1 MLPNISS
8 SLFRFVIVLIFTLN
22 FIVVNAQSHFA
33 CSNAKLFTGVTFLD
47 TAEMNYNQEN
57 YWYTFPADSNSFG
70 LTIHKLTGGCPQ
82 PGELF
87 SFSLFRDSCSSLI
100 LVDDTILGSNIF
112 SFEWALNGIGI
123 SGGDFF
129 LKIKRQMDTTCFGC
143 NIGQL
148 RYLIEFNFG
157 GFIGYRGGGVPA
169 NPSVAYCNNMVA
181 NPSFEEMNPAIVDST
196 FPGVNLSSNQVTSW
210 TPITNTPDYFSYLS
224 TTVSNFNASGNFTIP
239 GGLFD
244 VPATLGTFPG
254 SGFGNI
260 DTAYIGI
267 AANWNTGNQIS
278 YRERIRGLLTGPLDN
293 GRVYIASFNASLCNA
308 SDFSTNTLYLSVLN
322 LGLQVRAKVYPL
334 APINNPGNWESV
346 SNAFVANGTES
357 LIVIGYED
365 SLGSFQNHVNLDTI
379 PGWDRLCYYFI
390 DHVSVRR
397 LANAGRDTAVCTMD
411 TIVIGETCSGIR
423 DVNYSWSPGQY
434 LNDATI
440 ASPTLLFVPPGL
452 TEFVVTSTFI
462 NQFGDTLMDRDTVLI
477 FGHDTCCRSYAQ
489 QIFSG
494 PINSSSLT
502 AGQLNGTVSYFAED
516 FIINSNYS
524 VTGAEIV
531 MAAGKRIIVNNNA
544 ILTLNT
550 DVYVHACDFMWR
562 GIRILP
568 QGSLR
573 LSREIY
579 IEDADTAIFSING
592 GNYHAVNGVYLNKNF
607 IDIYCNQLL
616 STVHSGVLDGN
627 VYFDCQNGLS
637 PFTYADE
644 GLRPPRM
651 KHKSYIAIE
660 SLDVMRL
667 NVGGFAQPNY
677 FSNHDYGIAV
687 KNGGLNAF
695 NNSFTRVSDYLIDS
709 TKVNPN
715 FGSAPHGTSIH
726 VFDTQNAGIG
736 ALSPHLSIGVP
747 LLTPGN
753 LTVPNFFERGQRA
766 IQLSYL
772 RNVDKIYIRNNQIS
786 EMSQF
791 GIEGNDLSECF
802 GFIDSNRVD
811 NVSWNGIFMFEITN
825 SNPFPWLVSGNEIT
839 NTGGIGAS
847 CGIALSEINYTGSTT
862 LNPII
867 STSRNRIT
875 DLQRSFYLSNASHL
889 WVYSNLINCKQTN
902 SGDNGEGIYADNLN
916 TSLIQENLIYAHGRL
931 EWWTGGMILNNTFN
945 NKYQCNGVYNTGVG
959 LYFANNLLAGGN
971 NEQVRN
977 NILSHNWWGLT
988 LNGQNTVIGQQG
1000 DPFTNCAYDNEWYG
1014 YPTNDPTYS
1023 TTYATNNV
1031 SFNNSP
1037 FYCQN
1042 GFPYWPNDN
1051 DDDGLPSSFSLQ
1063 FPINLFQSPLNCSLT
1078 AECNLPQDTT
1088 IAPLIAPLLEALQVI
1103 DTTQESLINP
1113 ASTIWWAKKR
1123 LYEQIM
1129 HDSLAQSFAPLSQF
1143 ADSVY
1148 WKPTG
1153 IFAEIEEQINDSVDE
1168 SVSDL
1173 QMIAQNVMNIQPSDQ
1188 REQVWR
1194 DVLLIDINRRANKNP
1209 KLKLDEIGDL
1219 ISIANL
1225 CPTEFGMAVYKA
1237 RNLLQLFGGSYSR
1250 YINQC
1255 EITPIPDLQSRRR
1268 KEETNN
1274 NSISN
1279 SNFSISPNPNNGNFL
1294 LVLPDNLVSPVKV
1307 TIHNTVGE
1315 IVFLGKNVLNAV
1327 LPISL
1332 PMSSGFYSIQIESL
1346 NGEIIWRQK
1355 IIAY

>member
-1 MLPNISS
+1 MLLNISG
-8 SLFRFVIVLIFTLN
+8 SLIRFVFVSIFTLN
-22 FIVVNAQSHFA
+22 FIVVKAQSHFT

-47 TAEMNYNQEN
+47 TVKMNYNQEN

-100 LVDDTILGSNIF
+100 LVNDTILGSGF
-112 SFEWALNGIGI
+112 LSFEWALNGIGI

-129 LKIKRQMDTTCFGC
+129 LKIRRQMDTTCFGC
-143 NIGQL
+143 NTGQL
-148 RYLIEFNFG
+148 KYLIEFNLG

-169 NPSVAYCNNMVA
+169 IPSTAYCNNMVA

-196 FPGVNLSSNQVTSW
+196 FPGVNLGSNQITSW

-224 TTVSNFNASGNFTIP
+224 TTLSNFNASRNFTIP

-244 VPATLGTFPG
+244 VPATLGTFLG

-278 YRERIRGLLTGPLDN
+278 YRERIRGLLNGPLDN

-322 LGLQVRAKVYPL
+322 LGLQVRAKVFPL

-357 LIVIGYED
+357 LVVIGYED

-379 PGWDRLCYYFI
+379 PGWNRLCYYFI

-411 TIVIGETCSGIR
+411 TIVIGETCYGIR

-434 LNDATI
+434 LNDSTI

-462 NQFGDTLMDRDTVLI
+462 NQFGDTLMDRDTIVI
-477 FGHDTCCRSYAQ
+477 FGHDTCCQNYAQ

-494 PINSSSLT
+494 PVNSSSLT

-531 MAAGKRIIVNNNA
+531 MAAGKRIIINNNA

-562 GIRILP
+562 GIRIFP

-592 GNYHAVNGVYLNKNF
+592 GNYYAVNGVYFNKNF

-637 PFTYADE
+637 PFTYADD

-695 NNSFTRVSDYLIDS
+695 NNSFTRVNDLLIDS
-709 TKVNPN
+709 AKVNPN

-726 VFDTQNAGIG
+726 IFDTQNAQLG
-736 ALSPHLSIGVP
+736 AISPHLSIGVP
-747 LLTPGN
+747 LGN
-753 LTVPNFFERGQRA
+753 PADLSFPNFYNRGQRA

-772 RNVDKIYIRNNQIS
+772 RNVGRIYIRNNQIT

-791 GIEGNDLSECF
+791 GFEGNDLIDCY
-802 GFIDSNRVD
+802 GFIDSNRFD
-811 NVSWNGIFMFEITN
+811 NVFWSAIFMFEISHNNFSFFVT
-825 SNPFPWLVSGNEIT
+825 GNEIT
-839 NTGGIGAS
+839 NTVGNGASSGIG
-847 CGIALSEINYTGSTT
+847 LNDINYTGSTT
-862 LNPII
+862 TKP
-867 STSRNRIT
+867 TMKVAWNRIT
-875 DLQRSFYLSNASHL
+875 DIQHSIHLSNASHL

-902 SGDNGEGIYADNLN
+902 SGDNGEGIYADNLSN
-916 TSLIQENLIYAHGRL
+916 SLIQENLIYAHGRL

-945 NKYQCNGVYNTGVG
+945 NKYQCNGIYNSGVG

-1014 YPTNDPTYS
+1014 YPTNDPTFS
-1023 TTYATNNV
+1023 TTYATNQV
-1031 SFNNSP
+1031 SFSNSP
-1037 FYCQN
+1037 FYCQT

-1051 DDDGLPSSFSLQ
+1051 DDDASATPLIFLT
-1063 FPINLFQSPLNCSLT
+1063 NLFQSPLNCSMT
-1078 AECNLPQDTT
+1078 AECNLPTDTT
-1088 IAPLIAPLLEALQVI
+1088 ITPLLAPLIEALQEI
-1103 DTTQESLINP
+1103 ESTEESVSNP
-1113 ASTIWWAKKR
+1113 ASTIWWSKKR
-1123 LYEQIM
+1123 LYEQITQN
-1129 HDSLAQSFAPLSQF
+1129 SLAQTIAPLSDF
-1143 ADSVY
+1143 ADSVF
-1148 WKPTG
+1148 WQPSG
-1153 IFAEIEEQINDSVDE
+1153 IFAEIEKQINDSLDE
-1168 SVSDL
+1168 SGSDL
-1173 QMIAQNVMNIQPSDQ
+1173 QLFAQEVLNILPNDQ
-1188 REQVWR
+1188 REQVWK
-1194 DVLLIDINRRANKNP
+1194 DVLIIDLNRRVNKNP
-1209 KLKLDEIGDL
+1209 KLAEDKINDL
-1219 ISIANL
+1219 IAIAVL
-1225 CPTEFGMAVYKA
+1225 CPMEYGQAVYKA
-1237 RNLLQLFGGSYSR
+1237 RNLLQLFSGVHLR
-1250 YINQC
+1250 YKNNC
-1255 EITPIPDLQSRRR
+1255 EATPAPEPAARKR
-1268 KEETNN
+1268 KEELNQTD
-1274 NSISN
+1274 SIGIG
-1279 SNFSISPNPNNGNFL
+1279 FSVSPNPNSGEFNVIMPSNSDSNF
-1294 LVLPDNLVSPVKV
+1294 DI
-1307 TIHNTVGE
+1307 TIFNSLGD
-1315 IVFLGKNVLNAV
+1315 IVFLKTKIGTTN

-1332 PMSSGFYSIQIESL
+1332 NVSKGFYTLQIEKL
-1346 NGEIIWRQK
+1346 NSEIVYRQK
-1355 IIAY
+1355 IIVH